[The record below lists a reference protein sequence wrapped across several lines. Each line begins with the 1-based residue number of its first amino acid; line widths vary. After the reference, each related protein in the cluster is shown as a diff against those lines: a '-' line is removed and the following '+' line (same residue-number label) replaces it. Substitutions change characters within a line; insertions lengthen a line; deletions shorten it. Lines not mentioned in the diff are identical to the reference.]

1 MNKLIRAN
9 VTHLELVRIAV
20 RVIETVLRKNAD
32 YGDAWQADGAPGWA
46 HELKTK
52 LCRLETLSDGRQAL
66 VVDENIEETL
76 RDTVGYALLG
86 LLYLEH
92 EHKQDVLD
100 AELGIDRLG
109 V

>member
-1 MNKLIRAN
+1 MKKLTRVEVNYVSLANIALEIIR
-9 VTHLELVRIAV
+9 
-20 RVIETVLRKNAD
+20 TVMSKNAD

-76 RDTVGYALLG
+76 RDTIGYALLG

-92 EHKQDVLD
+92 EHKQDVLE
-100 AELGIDRLG
+100 AELGPDWSR
-109 V
+109 